1 MISIREAAQRGLTK
15 YDWLQSHHTFSFGH
29 YHDPKHMGF
38 HSLRVINDD
47 KIAPGKGFSEH
58 AHNDMEIL
66 SYVLSGKMQH
76 IDSLGSASIIHQGD
90 IQLMSA
96 GTGIAHSETNASTEE
111 ELHLLQIWIYP
122 NHMNLTP
129 KYQQQHFDAA
139 RYRNQLY
146 LIASPDGRKGSLK
159 IHQTVDIYA
168 ASITPNNLITY
179 TIPPQHD
186 VWVQVGV
193 GEIIVEGVRLKTGDG
208 AEISSEKQIQ
218 LIASEN
224 SEILLFDFV

>member
-1 MISIREAAQRGLTK
+1 MISVREAAQRGITK
-15 YDWLQSHHTFSFGH
+15 YDWLHSHHSFSFGH

-58 AHNDMEIL
+58 AHNDMEIM
-66 SYVLSGKMQH
+66 SYVLSGQMQH
-76 IDSLGSASIIHQGD
+76 IDSLGSASIIRQGE

-96 GTGIAHSETNASTEE
+96 GTGIVHSESNPSTEE

-129 KYQQQHFDAA
+129 SYQQLEFDAEK
-139 RYRNQLY
+139 YRNQLR
-146 LIASPDGRKGSLK
+146 LIASPDGRKSSLT

-168 ASITPNNLITY
+168 ASITPNNLISY
-179 TIPPQHD
+179 DIPPQHD
-186 VWVQVGV
+186 LWLQVGL
-193 GEIIVEGVRLKTGDG
+193 GEILIEGMRLRVGDG
-208 AEISSEKQIQ
+208 AAISSEKQIQ